1 MKLPRLSQLELGIM
15 GILWSRGPSSVREVL
30 GSLPESR
37 RPAHTTVQTMMVR
50 LEAKGAL
57 RRSGKIANAHIYE
70 AAISQEAAQRRLVRD
85 FLGLF
90 GGKMQP
96 LMAYFADAGKLTLAD
111 VQEAERYL
119 RELARKGKSR

>member
-1 MKLPRLSQLELGIM
+1 MKLPRLSQLELRIM
-15 GILWSRGPSSVREVL
+15 EVVWSRGPCSVREVL
-30 GSLPESR
+30 ENLPDSR

-70 AAISQEAAQRRLVRD
+70 AAISREAAQRRLAND

-96 LMAYFADAGKLTLAD
+96 LMAYFAEAGKLTLAD
-111 VQEAERYL
+111 VEEAERHL
-119 RELARKGKSR
+119 RELARIGKKR